1 MVTICEES
9 WYPMMEIIDNSM
21 ERIKTNLNQS
31 FNNVDN
37 DLIYL
42 LTESRRKLQN
52 KLQDNIV
59 ALAVQQRNIV
69 IMDRQLNAALEL
81 IPLINITKI
90 TYYLPYNM
98 LLLQIIIAL
107 ILGIFYSKI
116 FK

>member
-1 MVTICEES
+1 
-9 WYPMMEIIDNSM
+9 MEIIDNSM

>member
-9 WYPMMEIIDNSM
+9 WYPMMELIENSM
-21 ERIKTNLNQS
+21 ERIKFNLNQS

-42 LTESRRKLQN
+42 LSESRRTLQN

-81 IPLINITKI
+81 IPLTHITKI

-98 LLLQIIIAL
+98 LLLQIITAL
-107 ILGIFYSKI
+107 IIGIIYNKI
-116 FK
+116 MK